1 MGSELRGELKNGL
14 MDELKN
20 KLKYELRSEV
30 RDELRNELRDKLKN
44 GLTDLKVL
52 VTVGARA
59 FLLKEINKA
68 LNWSKPFIS
77 LNHC

>member
-30 RDELRNELRDKLKN
+30 RDKLKN
-44 GLTDLKVL
+44 GLTDLKIL

-68 LNWSKPFIS
+68 LKWSKPFIP